1 MFLVAE
7 IPKVCS
13 EKLMAVHKCSLAALA
28 FSLSF
33 KEEPATHDQGK
44 AEHRGM
50 RRMCGLEIWKFFLT
64 LSKSGE
70 KKVKI
75 SVKKNFNK

>member
-50 RRMCGLEIWKFFLT
+50 RRTCVGWRYGNFFFVL
-64 LSKSGE
+64 
-70 KKVKI
+70 VKI
-75 SVKKNFNK
+75 WREKGKNFSKEEF